1 MDYEKDIIMHKGHKS
16 EVERLKSKCDALQE
30 RLDTQTHNLDVFN
43 KDWIALQAE
52 LLDARTRL
60 DEQRIMTDELKAEN
74 ERLTNQLDGKYQIM
88 EKQLAIIKERDT
100 ELQSLRDEVDN
111 APSGTV
117 KENNGSLVVF
127 GEYEHASDPELCLKP
142 HRRYK
147 MVEIKGGN

>member
-1 MDYEKDIIMHKGHKS
+1 MDYEKEFEKETGYKARYSQGGITRESLKY
-16 EVERLKSKCDALQE
+16 VNWLKSKCD
-30 RLDTQTHNLDVFN
+30 
-43 KDWIALQAE
+43 ALQAE

-147 MVEIKGGN
+147 MVEIKGGE